1 MGDDSITQNSEEEL
15 EGTYCSQ
22 VMLLTMIAIRG
33 IWLCHLKC
41 KLFKNKENLKIKCLP
56 VTCQILNSYIHLVVG
71 ALGRVENICIVA
83 ENYIRQ
89 CCLQRKAQGDIYLGV
104 SFQSQGKPLLSHI
117 IAFIH
122 LFSPS
127 IFPTFHWIYLA
138 ENQGRFCGKQYFRK
152 VSKISTTG
160 VCIQCNHPTLECWC
174 CAVFS
179 LSVLSDSLQPPG
191 LQPTRLLCSWGFS
204 RQEYWS
210 GLPCLLPRIIPTQG
224 SNPGLPHC
232 RQILHQ
238 LNQQGTQEYWSG
250 SLFLL
255 QVIFLTKKP
264 NRGLLHCRQ
273 NLYQLS
279 YQGGPYLI
287 RWTPLK
293 EGLEIRERSQ
303 RLKATETDIF
313 LLALM

>member
-1 MGDDSITQNSEEEL
+1 MGDDSITRNSEEEL
-15 EGTYCSQ
+15 ESTYCSQ

-56 VTCQILNSYIHLVVG
+56 VTFQILNSYIHLVVG
-71 ALGRVENICIVA
+71 ALGRVENICIVT

-89 CCLQRKAQGDIYLGV
+89 CCLQRKARGDIYLGV

-160 VCIQCNHPTLECWC
+160 VCIQCNHPTLECRC

-179 LSVLSDSLQPPG
+179 LSVLSDSLQLRG
-191 LQPTRLLCSWGFS
+191 LQPTRLLCPRGFS

-210 GLPCLLPRIIPTQG
+210 GLLHPPPGDLP
-224 SNPGLPHC
+224 NPGIKPASPSSPAL
-232 RQILHQ
+232 QA
-238 LNQQGTQEYWSG
+238 G
-250 SLFLL
+250 SLPLSHWGSL
-255 QVIFLTKKP
+255 GNKP
-264 NRGLLHCRQ
+264 V
-273 NLYQLS
+273 S
-279 YQGGPYLI
+279 
-287 RWTPLK
+287 W
-293 EGLEIRERSQ
+293 
-303 RLKATETDIF
+303 TETLGENLSPGTCDLSSLEGGASMPLPSLTGSATRPLEPNTKLRYF
-313 LLALM
+313 